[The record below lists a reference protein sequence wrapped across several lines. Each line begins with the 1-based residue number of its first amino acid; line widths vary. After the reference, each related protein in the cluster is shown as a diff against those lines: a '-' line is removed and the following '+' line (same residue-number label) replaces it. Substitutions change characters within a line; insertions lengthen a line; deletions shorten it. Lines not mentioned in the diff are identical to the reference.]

1 MKQWMKRF
9 MKVGLTAMGLMALLS
24 GCSGKRTATLQVTSY
39 FSSDMVFTGEDETAE
54 DANKDASKEEVS
66 PETYTVKKGDTFSDF
81 TITKITADS
90 VSIRS
95 EYAEYYTDLRKDGA
109 LLESLGI
116 ANEFTLKPGETLVLT
131 DAGLC
136 DATHTI
142 YIDCVSID

>member
-9 MKVGLTAMGLMALLS
+9 LKVGLTAMGLMALLS

-39 FSSDMVFTGEDETAE
+39 FSSDMVFAGEDKTAE
-54 DANKDASKEEVS
+54 DASKEEVS
-66 PETYTVKKGDTFSDF
+66 PETYTVRKGDTFSDF

-90 VSIRS
+90 VSFRS

-136 DATHTI
+136 DATHTV

>member
-24 GCSGKRTATLQVTSY
+24 GCSGRRTATLHVTSY
-39 FSSDMVFTGEDETAE
+39 FSSDMVFAGEDKTAE
-54 DANKDASKEEVS
+54 DASKEEVS

-81 TITKITADS
+81 TITKVTADS

>member
-39 FSSDMVFTGEDETAE
+39 FSSDMVFAGEDKTAE
-54 DANKDASKEEVS
+54 DASKEEVS
-66 PETYTVKKGDTFSDF
+66 PETYTVKKGDTFSGF
-81 TITKITADS
+81 TITKVTADS
-90 VSIRS
+90 VCIRS

-136 DATHTI
+136 DATHTV

>member
-9 MKVGLTAMGLMALLS
+9 LKVGLTAMGLMALLS
-24 GCSGKRTATLQVTSY
+24 GCSGRRTATLHVTSY
-39 FSSDMVFTGEDETAE
+39 FSSDMVFAGEDKTAE
-54 DANKDASKEEVS
+54 DASKEEVS

-136 DATHTI
+136 DATHTV

>member
-24 GCSGKRTATLQVTSY
+24 GCSNRRTATLHVTSY
-39 FSSDMVFTGEDETAE
+39 FSSDMVFAVDDETAE
-54 DANKDASKEEVS
+54 DTNNEEVI
-66 PETYTVKKGDTFSDF
+66 PDVYTVKKGDTFSGF
-81 TITKITADS
+81 TITKVTADS
-90 VSIRS
+90 VCIRS
-95 EYAEYYTDLRKDGA
+95 EYSEYYTDLRKDGA

-116 ANEFTLKPGETLVLT
+116 ANEFTLKPGETLALT

>member
-1 MKQWMKRF
+1 MKQWMKQF
-9 MKVGLTAMGLMALLS
+9 LKVGLTAMGLMALLS
-24 GCSGKRTATLQVTSY
+24 GCSNRRTATLHVTSY
-39 FSSDMVFTGEDETAE
+39 FSSDMVFAGEDKTAE
-54 DANKDASKEEVS
+54 DASKEEVS

-90 VSIRS
+90 VCIRS

-136 DATHTI
+136 DATHTV

>member
-24 GCSGKRTATLQVTSY
+24 GCSNRRTATLHVTSY
-39 FSSDMVFTGEDETAE
+39 FSSDMVFAGEDKTAE
-54 DANKDASKEEVS
+54 DASKEEVS

-90 VSIRS
+90 VSFRS

-136 DATHTI
+136 DATHTV

>member
-1 MKQWMKRF
+1 MEKIKFQLDDGTVEEFYVEEQTRI
-9 MKVGLTAMGLMALLS
+9 GGI
-24 GCSGKRTATLQVTSY
+24 SY
-39 FSSDMVFTGEDETAE
+39 IMVSDSLEDEATVYIMKDVSE
-54 DANKDASKEEVS
+54 DTSKEEVS
-66 PETYTVKKGDTFSDF
+66 PETYTVRKGDTFSDF

-95 EYAEYYTDLRKDGA
+95 EYSEYYTDLRKDGA

-136 DATHTI
+136 DATHTV
-142 YIDCVSID
+142 YIACVSID

>member
-39 FSSDMVFTGEDETAE
+39 FSSDMVFAGEDETAE
-54 DANKDASKEEVS
+54 DTNNEEVI
-66 PETYTVKKGDTFSDF
+66 PDVYTVKKGDTFSGF
-81 TITKITADS
+81 TITKVTADS
-90 VSIRS
+90 VFIRS

-136 DATHTI
+136 DATHTV

>member
-9 MKVGLTAMGLMALLS
+9 LKVGLTAMGLMALLS
-24 GCSGKRTATLQVTSY
+24 GCSGKRTATLHVTSY
-39 FSSDMVFTGEDETAE
+39 FSSDMVFAGEDKTAE
-54 DANKDASKEEVS
+54 DASKEEVS

-81 TITKITADS
+81 TITKVTADS

-136 DATHTI
+136 DATHTV

>member
-24 GCSGKRTATLQVTSY
+24 GCSNRRTATLHVTSY
-39 FSSDMVFTGEDETAE
+39 FSSDMVFAVDDETAE
-54 DANKDASKEEVS
+54 DTNNEEVS
-66 PETYTVKKGDTFSDF
+66 PDGYTVKKGDTVSGF
-81 TITKITADS
+81 TITKVTADS
-90 VSIRS
+90 VCIRS

-136 DATHTI
+136 DATHTA

>member
-9 MKVGLTAMGLMALLS
+9 LKVGLTAMGLMTLLS

-39 FSSDMVFTGEDETAE
+39 FSSDMVFAGEDKTAE
-54 DANKDASKEEVS
+54 DTSKEEVS
-66 PETYTVKKGDTFSDF
+66 PETYTVRKGDTFSDF

-95 EYAEYYTDLRKDGA
+95 EYSEYYTDLRKDGA

-136 DATHTI
+136 DATHTV

>member
-1 MKQWMKRF
+1 MKQWMKQF
-9 MKVGLTAMGLMALLS
+9 LKVGLTAMGLMALLS
-24 GCSGKRTATLQVTSY
+24 GCSNRRTATLHVTSY
-39 FSSDMVFTGEDETAE
+39 FSSDMVFAGEDKTAE
-54 DANKDASKEEVS
+54 DASKEEVS
-66 PETYTVKKGDTFSDF
+66 PETYTVKKGDTFSGF
-81 TITKITADS
+81 TITKVTADS
-90 VSIRS
+90 VCIRS

-136 DATHTI
+136 DATHTA

>member
-1 MKQWMKRF
+1 MKRWMKRF
-9 MKVGLTAMGLMALLS
+9 LKVGLTAMGLMALLS
-24 GCSGKRTATLQVTSY
+24 GCSGKRTATLHVTSY
-39 FSSDMVFTGEDETAE
+39 FSSDMVFAGEDKTAE
-54 DANKDASKEEVS
+54 DASKEEVS

-81 TITKITADS
+81 TITKVTADS

-136 DATHTI
+136 DATHTV

>member
-24 GCSGKRTATLQVTSY
+24 GCSGRRTATLHVTSY
-39 FSSDMVFTGEDETAE
+39 FSSDMVFAGEDKTAE
-54 DANKDASKEEVS
+54 DASKEEVS

-81 TITKITADS
+81 TITKVTADS

-116 ANEFTLKPGETLVLT
+116 ANEYTLKPGETLVLT

-136 DATHTI
+136 DATHTV

>member
-1 MKQWMKRF
+1 MKRWMKRF
-9 MKVGLTAMGLMALLS
+9 LKVGLTAMGLMALLS

-39 FSSDMVFTGEDETAE
+39 FSSDMVFAGEDKTAE
-54 DANKDASKEEVS
+54 DASKEEVG
-66 PETYTVKKGDTFSDF
+66 PETYTVRKGDTFSDF

-116 ANEFTLKPGETLVLT
+116 ANEFTLKPGETLALT

-136 DATHTI
+136 DATHTV

>member
-9 MKVGLTAMGLMALLS
+9 LKVGLTAMGLMALLS

-39 FSSDMVFTGEDETAE
+39 FSSDMVFAGEDKTAE
-54 DANKDASKEEVS
+54 DTSKEEVS
-66 PETYTVKKGDTFSDF
+66 PETYTIRKGDTFSDF

-95 EYAEYYTDLRKDGA
+95 EYSEYYTDLRKDGA

-136 DATHTI
+136 DATHTV

>member
-24 GCSGKRTATLQVTSY
+24 GCSNRRTATLHVTSY
-39 FSSDMVFTGEDETAE
+39 FSSDMVFAGEDKTAE
-54 DANKDASKEEVS
+54 DASKEEVS
-66 PETYTVKKGDTFSDF
+66 PETYTVRKGDTFSDF

-136 DATHTI
+136 DATHTV
-142 YIDCVSID
+142 YIACVSID

>member
-1 MKQWMKRF
+1 MKQWMKQF
-9 MKVGLTAMGLMALLS
+9 LKVGLTAMGLMALLS
-24 GCSGKRTATLQVTSY
+24 GCSNRRTATLHVTSY
-39 FSSDMVFTGEDETAE
+39 FSSDMVIAGEDKTAE
-54 DANKDASKEEVS
+54 DASKEEVS
-66 PETYTVKKGDTFSDF
+66 PETYTVKKGDTFSGF
-81 TITKITADS
+81 TITKVTADS
-90 VSIRS
+90 VCIRS

-136 DATHTI
+136 DATHTV

>member
-9 MKVGLTAMGLMALLS
+9 LKVGLTAMGLMALLS

-39 FSSDMVFTGEDETAE
+39 FSSDMVFAGEDKTAE
-54 DANKDASKEEVS
+54 DSSKEEVS
-66 PETYTVKKGDTFSDF
+66 PETYTVRKGDTFSDF

-90 VSIRS
+90 VCIRS

-136 DATHTI
+136 DATHTV

>member
-9 MKVGLTAMGLMALLS
+9 LKVGLTAMGLMALLS

-39 FSSDMVFTGEDETAE
+39 FSSDMVFAGEDETAE

-90 VSIRS
+90 VFIRA

-136 DATHTI
+136 DATHTV

>member
-24 GCSGKRTATLQVTSY
+24 GCSGKRTATLHVTSY
-39 FSSDMVFTGEDETAE
+39 FSSDMVFAGEDETAE

-90 VSIRS
+90 VFIRA

-136 DATHTI
+136 DATHTV

>member
-24 GCSGKRTATLQVTSY
+24 GCSNRRTATLHVTSY
-39 FSSDMVFTGEDETAE
+39 FSSDMVFAGEDKTAE
-54 DANKDASKEEVS
+54 DASKEEVS

-81 TITKITADS
+81 TITKVTADS

-136 DATHTI
+136 DATHTV

>member
-24 GCSGKRTATLQVTSY
+24 GCSGRRTATLHVTSY
-39 FSSDMVFTGEDETAE
+39 FSSDMVFAVDDETAE
-54 DANKDASKEEVS
+54 DTNNEEVI
-66 PETYTVKKGDTFSDF
+66 PDVYTVKKGDTFSGF
-81 TITKITADS
+81 TITKVTADS

-136 DATHTI
+136 DATHTV

>member
-1 MKQWMKRF
+1 MKQWMKQF
-9 MKVGLTAMGLMALLS
+9 LKVGLTAMGLMALLS
-24 GCSGKRTATLQVTSY
+24 GCSNRRTATLHVTSY
-39 FSSDMVFTGEDETAE
+39 FSSDMVFAGEDKTAE
-54 DANKDASKEEVS
+54 DASKEEVS

-136 DATHTI
+136 DATHTA

>member
-24 GCSGKRTATLQVTSY
+24 GCSNRRTATLHVTSY
-39 FSSDMVFTGEDETAE
+39 FSSDMVFAGEDKTAE
-54 DANKDASKEEVS
+54 DASKEEVS
-66 PETYTVKKGDTFSDF
+66 PETYTVKKGDTFSGF
-81 TITKITADS
+81 TITKVTADS
-90 VSIRS
+90 VCIRS

-136 DATHTI
+136 DATHTV

>member
-24 GCSGKRTATLQVTSY
+24 GCSGRRTATLHVTSY
-39 FSSDMVFTGEDETAE
+39 FSSDMVFAVDDETAE
-54 DANKDASKEEVS
+54 DTNNEEVI
-66 PETYTVKKGDTFSDF
+66 PDVYTVKKGDTFSGF
-81 TITKITADS
+81 TITKVTADS
-90 VSIRS
+90 VSFRS

-136 DATHTI
+136 DATHTV

>member
-1 MKQWMKRF
+1 

-24 GCSGKRTATLQVTSY
+24 GCSGRRTATLHVTSY
-39 FSSDMVFTGEDETAE
+39 FSSDMVFAGEDKTAE
-54 DANKDASKEEVS
+54 DASKEEVS

-81 TITKITADS
+81 TITKVTADS

-136 DATHTI
+136 DATHTV

>member
-24 GCSGKRTATLQVTSY
+24 GCSNRRTATLHVTSY
-39 FSSDMVFTGEDETAE
+39 FSSDMVFAGEDKTAE
-54 DANKDASKEEVS
+54 DASKEEVS

-81 TITKITADS
+81 TITKVTADS
-90 VSIRS
+90 VFIRS

-136 DATHTI
+136 DATHTA

>member
-24 GCSGKRTATLQVTSY
+24 GCSGRRTATLHVTSY
-39 FSSDMVFTGEDETAE
+39 FSSDMVFAGEDKTAE
-54 DANKDASKEEVS
+54 DASKEEVS

-136 DATHTI
+136 DATHTV

>member
-24 GCSGKRTATLQVTSY
+24 GCSGKRAATLHVTSY
-39 FSSDMVFTGEDETAE
+39 FSSDMVFAGEDKTAE
-54 DANKDASKEEVS
+54 DASKEEVS
-66 PETYTVKKGDTFSDF
+66 PETYTVKKGDAFSDF
-81 TITKITADS
+81 TITKVTADS

-136 DATHTI
+136 DATHTV

>member
-1 MKQWMKRF
+1 MKQWMKQF
-9 MKVGLTAMGLMALLS
+9 LKVGLTAMGLMALLS
-24 GCSGKRTATLQVTSY
+24 GCSNRRTATLHVTSY
-39 FSSDMVFTGEDETAE
+39 FSSDMVFAVDDETAE
-54 DANKDASKEEVS
+54 DTNNEEVI
-66 PETYTVKKGDTFSDF
+66 PDVYTVKKGDTFSGF
-81 TITKITADS
+81 TITKVTADS
-90 VSIRS
+90 VCIRS

-136 DATHTI
+136 DATHTV

>member
-24 GCSGKRTATLQVTSY
+24 GCSSRRTATLQVTSY
-39 FSSDMVFTGEDETAE
+39 FSSDMVFAGEDETAE
-54 DANKDASKEEVS
+54 DTSKEEVS

-81 TITKITADS
+81 TITKVTADS

-136 DATHTI
+136 DATHTV

>member
-9 MKVGLTAMGLMALLS
+9 LKVGLTAMGLMALLS
-24 GCSGKRTATLQVTSY
+24 GCSNRRTATLHVTSY
-39 FSSDMVFTGEDETAE
+39 FSSDMVFAGEDKTAE
-54 DANKDASKEEVS
+54 DASKEEVS
-66 PETYTVKKGDTFSDF
+66 PETYTVKKGDTFSGF
-81 TITKITADS
+81 TITKVTADS
-90 VSIRS
+90 VCIRS

-136 DATHTI
+136 DATHTV

>member
-24 GCSGKRTATLQVTSY
+24 GCSNRRTATLHVTSY
-39 FSSDMVFTGEDETAE
+39 FSSDMVFAGEDKTAE
-54 DANKDASKEEVS
+54 DASKEEVS
-66 PETYTVKKGDTFSDF
+66 PETYTVKKGDTFSGF
-81 TITKITADS
+81 TITKVTADS
-90 VSIRS
+90 VCIRS

-136 DATHTI
+136 DATHTA

>member
-39 FSSDMVFTGEDETAE
+39 FSSDMVFAGEDKTAE
-54 DANKDASKEEVS
+54 DASKEEVG
-66 PETYTVKKGDTFSDF
+66 PETYTVRKGDTFSDF

-136 DATHTI
+136 DATHTV

>member
-24 GCSGKRTATLQVTSY
+24 GCSNRRTATLHVTSY
-39 FSSDMVFTGEDETAE
+39 FSSDMVFAVDDETAE
-54 DANKDASKEEVS
+54 DTNNEEVI
-66 PETYTVKKGDTFSDF
+66 PDVYTVKKGDTFSGF
-81 TITKITADS
+81 TITKVTADS

-136 DATHTI
+136 DATHTV

>member
-24 GCSGKRTATLQVTSY
+24 GCSNRRTATLHVTSY
-39 FSSDMVFTGEDETAE
+39 FSSDMVFAGEDKTAE
-54 DANKDASKEEVS
+54 DASKEEVS

-136 DATHTI
+136 DATHTA

>member
-1 MKQWMKRF
+1 

-24 GCSGKRTATLQVTSY
+24 GCSNRRTATLHVTSY
-39 FSSDMVFTGEDETAE
+39 FSSDMVFAVDDETAE
-54 DANKDASKEEVS
+54 DTNNEEVI
-66 PETYTVKKGDTFSDF
+66 PDVYTVKKGDTFSGF
-81 TITKITADS
+81 TITKVTADS

-136 DATHTI
+136 DATHTV

>member
-1 MKQWMKRF
+1 MKQWMKQF
-9 MKVGLTAMGLMALLS
+9 LKVGLTAMGLMALLS
-24 GCSGKRTATLQVTSY
+24 GCSNRRTATLHVTSY
-39 FSSDMVFTGEDETAE
+39 FSSDMVFAGEDKTAE
-54 DANKDASKEEVS
+54 DASKEEVS
-66 PETYTVKKGDTFSDF
+66 PETYTVKKGDTFSGF
-81 TITKITADS
+81 TITKVTADS
-90 VSIRS
+90 VCIRS

-136 DATHTI
+136 DATHTV